1 MKKFSIYLFFIVRK
15 KNISTNIINN
25 KIDDNEIKNIDIN
38 SKSINFKYIYIFLLI
53 FIPITSIV
61 IYSYSSEYVKH
72 KISHY
77 FESKEPVINI
87 TISLHDEILS
97 KITGNEILFVYARRS
112 SGMRVPLAINVIEV
126 DKQKKNYS

>member
-1 MKKFSIYLFFIVRK
+1 M
-15 KNISTNIINN
+15 
-25 KIDDNEIKNIDIN
+25 
-38 SKSINFKYIYIFLLI
+38 
-53 FIPITSIV
+53 
-61 IYSYSSEYVKH
+61 KH

-87 TISLHDEILS
+87 TILHDEILS

-126 DKQKKNYS
+126 DKQKKL